1 MSRNPE
7 KLTANVKNCVCMN
20 KIEKNLYRLSNK
32 KNPQNQFPQ
41 LTNLTNNMTNK
52 VIPKGMINNFNN
64 NNNFLKDLIIIF
76 TELMDFRIANTLK
89 TGMSQG
95 IFEVFC

>member
-1 MSRNPE
+1 
-7 KLTANVKNCVCMN
+7 MN
-20 KIEKNLYRLSNK
+20 KIEKNLYRLSDK
-32 KNPQNQFPQ
+32 KISKNQFPQ

-52 VIPKGMINNFNN
+52 VIPKGMINSFNN
-64 NNNFLKDLIIIF
+64 NNNFLKDLLI
-76 TELMDFRIANTLK
+76 DFRIANTLK